1 MSEYKTE
8 EEQVEALKRWWEA
21 NGKFVII
28 GGIIIL
34 SSIIGQQVWS
44 NFKLSTLTKASAQ
57 YGVLM
62 EELETKKFDSVLQ
75 RGETLIKSNSD
86 LPYAVL
92 AALAMAK
99 VHVEQGDNSAAAE
112 RLQWALNN
120 AKQEE
125 VQHISR
131 IRLAKV
137 LMAQGKL
144 DDALSLINH
153 PQQGDFR
160 SQYTIVK
167 GDVYYKKGE
176 IGSAKTAYRS
186 ALDDSSLGSQIRG
199 FIQIKL
205 DDLGGSGD
213 GA

>member
-8 EEQVEALKRWWEA
+8 DEQVEALKRWWEK

-28 GGIIIL
+28 GGIVIL
-34 SSIIGQQVWS
+34 SSVIGQQVWS
-44 NFKLSTLTKASAQ
+44 NFKISTLTKASAQ
-57 YGVLM
+57 FDVLM
-62 EELETKKFDSVLQ
+62 DELETGKTDSVLQ
-75 RGETLIKSNSD
+75 RGETLIKSNPD
-86 LPYAVL
+86 LTYSIL
-92 AALAMAK
+92 SALAMAK
-99 VHVEQGDNSAAAE
+99 VHVEKGDNSAAAE
-112 RLQWALNN
+112 RLRWALDN
-120 AKQEE
+120 AKQEDI
-125 VQHISR
+125 QHIVR

-144 DDALSLINH
+144 DEALTLANY
-153 PQQGDFR
+153 PKQGNFR

-167 GDVYYKKGE
+167 GDIFYKKGE

-186 ALDDSSLGSQIRG
+186 ALDDSKLGSQIRG

>member
-1 MSEYKTE
+1 MSDYKTE
-8 EEQVEALKRWWEA
+8 DEQVEALKRWWEK
-21 NGKFVII
+21 NGKFIII
-28 GGIIIL
+28 GGIVIL
-34 SSIIGQQVWS
+34 STVIGQQVWS
-44 NFKLSTLTKASAQ
+44 NFKISTLTKASAQ
-57 YGVLM
+57 YDVLM
-62 EELETKKFDSVLQ
+62 DELETGKADSVLQ

-86 LPYAVL
+86 LPYAIL
-92 AALAMAK
+92 SALAVAK
-99 VHVEQGDNSAAAE
+99 VHVDNGDNAAAAE
-112 RLQWALNN
+112 QLRWALDN

-125 VQHISR
+125 IQHIVR

-144 DDALSLINH
+144 DEALTLANYPS
-153 PQQGDFR
+153 QGDFR

-167 GDVYYKKGE
+167 GDIFYKKGE

-186 ALDDSSLGSQIRG
+186 ALDDSKLGSQIRG